1 MIKNNEFL
9 VDHAT
14 ELKKKKL
21 NQKNNKKLTKTLK
34 RKSNSN

>member
-9 VDHAT
+9 VDHPT
-14 ELKKKKL
+14 ELKKKTKP
-21 NQKNNKKLTKTLK
+21 KNNKKLTKTLK